1 MKLKNEHPPAM
12 HSAMGWCKHG
22 YINQMLNWPHTGF
35 KALRAGRTPACHA
48 SQTTM
53 ADQCHLAD
61 TRRYFAKTTQG
72 HCGQVERPTSNV
84 EWEKMKKQTYVL
96 EKGCSRFGARMIQ
109 AKSSLPRHPVG
120 SSCGVVARRAKSQ
133 AESEA

>member
-1 MKLKNEHPPAM
+1 
-12 HSAMGWCKHG
+12 
-22 YINQMLNWPHTGF
+22 MLNWPHNGF

-84 EWEKMKKQTYVL
+84 EWEKMKKQTYDL
-96 EKGCSRFGARMIQ
+96 EKRLLEYSVRIKLNCGAKRHHYSMFNVGRSMLDVHLPNQARM
-109 AKSSLPRHPVG
+109 A
-120 SSCGVVARRAKSQ
+120 
-133 AESEA
+133 